1 MKDFHYTYLCAPS
14 AETRG
19 YRPTH
24 NNGCGRMCVYST
36 SKEIAGRNRPQ
47 ASPCKICGNRKRLN
61 EGTVTLWFDRRDANH
76 HASEY
81 NEVHFDSAHYSDDE
95 QSAEQVYEQEVSNQ

>member
-14 AETRG
+14 AERRG

-24 NNGCGRMCVYST
+24 SNGCGRMCVYST
-36 SKEIAGRNRPQ
+36 NTEIIRRHRPQ

-61 EGTVTLWFDRRDANH
+61 EGTVTAWYDRRDADH

-81 NEVHFDSAHYSDDE
+81 NEANFNAVSYSEGEENTE
-95 QSAEQVYEQEVSNQ
+95 QMYEQEVSNE